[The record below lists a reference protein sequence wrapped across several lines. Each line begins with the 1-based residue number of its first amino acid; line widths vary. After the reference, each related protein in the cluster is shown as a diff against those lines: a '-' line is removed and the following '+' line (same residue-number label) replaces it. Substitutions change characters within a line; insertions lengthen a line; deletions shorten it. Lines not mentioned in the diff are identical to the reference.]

1 MCDVALDPYTTH
13 GQDGLIDETGFIL
26 NDETIEMLVKQML
39 AQAQAGADIVA
50 PSDMMDGR
58 IGIIRGALEAHG
70 LIYTKIMAYSAKY
83 ASCYYGPF
91 REQQGRLSAGSGQ
104 YQ

>member
-1 MCDVALDPYTTH
+1 M
-13 GQDGLIDETGFIL
+13 
-26 NDETIEMLVKQML
+26 
-39 AQAQAGADIVA
+39 VA

-58 IGIIRGALEAHG
+58 IGIIRDALEAHG

-91 REQQGRLSAGSGQ
+91 QRCCRFCLEPRKKQPRPFTSRIRAIPTKPCGKSV
-104 YQ
+104 